1 MRLGQLWKRAVLA
14 RLRHL
19 RRVTRRE
26 LRLRLALQLQE
37 AVRAAWLRS
46 LAEAALAEEFTREVE
61 AAFAVE
67 ARREGEAD
75 GEEPQQ
81 QDG

>member
-1 MRLGQLWKRAVLA
+1 MRLGQLWKRAALA

-19 RRVTRRE
+19 RRVE
-26 LRLRLALQLQE
+26 LRLRLALQLHL

-61 AAFAVE
+61 AF
-67 ARREGEAD
+67 
-75 GEEPQQ
+75 PP
-81 QDG
+81 

>member
-1 MRLGQLWKRAVLA
+1 MRLGQLWKRAALA
-14 RLRHL
+14 RLRYL
-19 RRVTRRE
+19 RRVE
-26 LRLRLALQLQE
+26 LRFRLALQLHL

-67 ARREGEAD
+67 AR
-75 GEEPQQ
+75 Q